1 MNNKIKRTFVL
12 LFVAATLLL
21 MIGSVSAENAVELD
35 ENLEASIDSV
45 DLSIN
50 DDGSISDLDDKV
62 NNNLNYM
69 NSEVVVS
76 SQEQTTIGAKDSNE
90 DILTDD
96 PNGFLIIQTTTT
108 PVVMVGDDV
117 YFDIYVENLG
127 PQSYT
132 QQTVNLKDFFN
143 PNELS
148 YQGWAANPN
157 PDGKSYPNNF
167 AVSERQN
174 QWGPGNYINI
184 DYSTINGWNWN
195 GPIYDFQPGYCF
207 NISLHFKALKSGQ
220 LNSSAQIW
228 TPWKEYWGNSSVMV
242 GSNKFLINKT
252 TSTPAVKVGEEVSFD
267 IFVQNIGPSSFTDG
281 RLVIKDTFDPDE
293 LEYLGWSTNTPY
305 ANLYHVTKYNGLIE
319 IAYDTIGNWLPGY
332 TLNFTLH
339 FKTKKDGQLN
349 NTAKIE
355 TFWGDYESSA
365 YVLAGEPELTITKTP
380 HQLIYQVGD
389 DVYFDVFI
397 ENTGTLPVTNW
408 WLHES
413 YPENYD
419 FMWIDDW
426 FDSSGLEFIDLTP
439 NAYPQNYISAGL
451 DQLDNH
457 HIIILYATQ
466 GMWLPGYSLN
476 FTTHF
481 IAKKEGQLNNSV
493 HMFWKWK
500 WYGDAEIHRHVEPWG
515 NSSVYVGTPE
525 FTLVKTSNNDTVNVG
540 DMVTFTLNYTN
551 TGKFSLPGYGH
562 LTVQIP
568 GITTQSSHLVSQQ
581 F

>member
-62 NNNLNYM
+62 SSQATNDDETNNNLNYM

-76 SQEQTTIGAKDSNE
+76 SKERTTIGAKDSNE

-157 PDGKSYPNNF
+157 PDGQSYPNNF
-167 AVSERQN
+167 VVSEQQN

-184 DYSTINGWNWN
+184 DYSTINGWWY

-242 GSNKFLINKT
+242 GSNNFLINKT
-252 TSTPAVKVGEEVSFD
+252 TPTPVVRVGEEVSFD

-281 RLVIKDTFDPDE
+281 RLVIKDTFNPDE

-305 ANLYHVTKYNGLIE
+305 ADLYHVTAYTGLIE
-319 IAYDTIGNWLPGY
+319 IAYNTFNNWLSGY
-332 TLNFTLH
+332 TLNFTLN

-349 NTAKIE
+349 NSAKIE
-355 TFWGDYESSA
+355 TYWGDYESSA

-380 HQLIYQVGD
+380 HQPLYQVGMM
-389 DVYFDVFI
+389 F
-397 ENTGTLPVTNW
+397 T
-408 WLHES
+408 S
-413 YPENYD
+413 
-419 FMWIDDW
+419 M
-426 FDSSGLEFIDLTP
+426 
-439 NAYPQNYISAGL
+439 
-451 DQLDNH
+451 
-457 HIIILYATQ
+457 
-466 GMWLPGYSLN
+466 YSLKIQV
-476 FTTHF
+476 HY
-481 IAKKEGQLNNSV
+481 QL
-493 HMFWKWK
+493 
-500 WYGDAEIHRHVEPWG
+500 
-515 NSSVYVGTPE
+515 
-525 FTLVKTSNNDTVNVG
+525 L
-540 DMVTFTLNYTN
+540 
-551 TGKFSLPGYGH
+551 TGG
-562 LTVQIP
+562 
-568 GITTQSSHLVSQQ
+568 
-581 F
+581 